1 MKKQV
6 AITATALIVIS
17 LFASPSFAADR
28 KPTASPKPMAS
39 STGEKK
45 SLLAATSKMRDV
57 KTLCHPSTAVG
68 HSPMQTG
75 LPKIKKPVRVRT
87 ITLNTNCGEITFTA
101 DGAKAPL
108 TVTAMTFLASVG
120 YFDQS
125 ICHRLTTSGI
135 FVLQCGDPKGTG
147 QGGPAFMYPDENLPT
162 ATQNNYPAGTIAM
175 ANSGPNTNGSQFFI
189 VYADTTLSP
198 NYTIWGKVTK
208 GLDIVKAIA
217 ALGVADGSSD
227 GAPKQAI
234 SIESVDVK

>member
-17 LFASPSFAADR
+17 LFTSPAFASER
-28 KPTASPKPMAS
+28 KPTASPTATTSSDKKPMMS
-39 STGEKK
+39 S
-45 SLLAATSKMRDV
+45 TSKMRAM
-57 KTLCHPSTAVG
+57 KAMCSPSTAVG
-68 HSPMQTG
+68 HTPLQTG
-75 LPKIKKPVRVRT
+75 LPKVKKPVRVRT
-87 ITLNTNCGEITFTA
+87 ITLNTNCGEISFTA
-101 DGAKAPL
+101 DGTKAPL
-108 TVTAMTFLASVG
+108 TVTAMTFLATSG

-217 ALGVADGSSD
+217 AVGVADRSTD

-234 SIESVDVK
+234 SIESVSVK

>member
-1 MKKQV
+1 MKKQIGIV
-6 AITATALIVIS
+6 ATAFIAVS
-17 LFASPSFAADR
+17 LFSSPSFAAER
-28 KPTASPKPMAS
+28 KPTAAPKPSLSSSPDKKPMLAS
-39 STGEKK
+39 
-45 SLLAATSKMRDV
+45 AKMRDA
-57 KTLCHPSTAVG
+57 KTNCRPTTAVG
-68 HSPMQTG
+68 HTPLQTG
-75 LPKIKKPVRVRT
+75 LPKIKKPVKVRT

-108 TVTAMTFLASVG
+108 TVTAMSFLATSG

-162 ATQNNYPAGTIAM
+162 ATENNYPAGTIAM

-217 ALGVADGSSD
+217 AQGVADGSTD

-234 SIESVDVK
+234 AIESVSVK